1 MFRVQGCRKFL
12 CFPGFAHQRLAM
24 NVIVGIVRGLL
35 SCMISFFRF
44 VSRRG
49 IWSAAVVVV
58 VVVVSVVV
66 VALVVVGVEVVVVV
80 VVVVVAAAAVV
91 VVVVTMR

>member
-1 MFRVQGCRKFL
+1 MFRVQGRRKFL

-35 SCMISFFRF
+35 SCVISFFRF

-58 VVVVSVVV
+58 VVVSVVV
-66 VALVVVGVEVVVVV
+66 VALAVVGVEV